1 MNKIYSNSDNH
12 HVKATVI
19 YANEELVL
27 FRDELFEKPFTAA
40 DVEELKALFFAGLF
54 VKRTSEG
61 SDFFELIIGF
71 GVHPE
76 QGLMLARGGDVP
88 PFVVSESP
96 IED

>member
-1 MNKIYSNSDNH
+1 MNKIYSNADNH
-12 HVKATVI
+12 HVKGTVI
-19 YANEELVL
+19 YANEENVL

-54 VKRTSEG
+54 VKATHEG
-61 SDFFELIIGF
+61 LEFLVLISGF

-76 QGLMLARGGDVP
+76 QGLTLFGGDGA